1 MDALERLGAHLETR
15 LDSLKEAKRQGRKV
29 IGYTTGGYLPEELVL
44 ACDAIP
50 IGYVRSGDNNALRD
64 AGAYI
69 CRWIDPFWRS
79 QIGYLT
85 SKKDPYYN
93 IADLIVIPITDNHV
107 RAFSNTIV
115 FYTPE
120 IESFQFG
127 VPHVKD
133 ELALGYYLDGL
144 KRLKNKLEKLTGVGI
159 GKQRLKKAIQLCNR
173 ERELFSQI
181 SMLRKA
187 DGNVVPSRDFIA
199 LHHGSFLADK
209 EVMVEILESYL
220 EEAEGREPLA
230 DNVPRILLTGSTL
243 ASGDTKLLD
252 LIEDCGGMVVMEE
265 FAEGLRP
272 YRTSVGL
279 EDDLME
285 ALAKAY
291 LMERVCPG
299 WFRPGT
305 ERLDLL
311 VELVGDYRAS
321 GLIWYQLMYRES
333 YKVESYFFPQ
343 ILKQKTGLNMLVLE
357 SEYDTAAELGTMRTR
372 IETYI
377 ETIRT

>member
-1 MDALERLGAHLETR
+1 
-15 LDSLKEAKRQGRKV
+15 
-29 IGYTTGGYLPEELVL
+29 
-44 ACDAIP
+44 
-50 IGYVRSGDNNALRD
+50 
-64 AGAYI
+64 
-69 CRWIDPFWRS
+69 
-79 QIGYLT
+79 
-85 SKKDPYYN
+85 
-93 IADLIVIPITDNHV
+93 
-107 RAFSNTIV
+107 
-115 FYTPE
+115 
-120 IESFQFG
+120 
-127 VPHVKD
+127 
-133 ELALGYYLDGL
+133 L
-144 KRLKNKLEKLTGVGI
+144 KRLKNKLERFTGIRI
-159 GKQRLKKAIQLCNR
+159 GKQGLKKAIELCNR

-187 DGNVVPSRDFIA
+187 NGNVVPSRDFIA

-209 EVMVEILESYL
+209 EVMVDVLESYL
-220 EEAEGREPLA
+220 KEAKKREPSA
-230 DNVPRILLTGSTL
+230 DNVPRVLLTGSTL
-243 ASGDTKLLD
+243 GDGDTKVLD

-272 YRTSVGL
+272 YWTSVGL
-279 EDDLME
+279 EDDPMA

-305 ERLDLL
+305 ERLDFL